1 MAPKPK
7 CGSPFGDRPVMRN
20 RSCLLSGIVALSC
33 LLTGV
38 TPATAQEATP
48 PAAQAP
54 RITVQLNGAF
64 QAAPSAFGARST
76 EQAYGEEATFETLHS
91 LDGGPTADASLMLHL
106 DDRFGLGAAVSWMRV
121 ADTATFAGAVPH
133 PLEAERPRMPPP
145 QEFAFEREE
154 LAVHL
159 FAAWRIPLSERME
172 LTLSGGPTAVN
183 VTQDT
188 VVGLLFREGAPPD
201 FEQIGLEAET
211 GEQRRNAIGGHVGI
225 DLVFMATRH
234 LGFGYF
240 VRFARATVELP
251 GRGEATI
258 TANAGNVQTGAG
270 FRFRF

>member
-1 MAPKPK
+1 LFAA
-7 CGSPFGDRPVMRN
+7 
-20 RSCLLSGIVALSC
+20 VALSC

-48 PAAQAP
+48 AAAQTP
-54 RITVQLNGAF
+54 RITLQLNGAF

-76 EQAYGEEATFETLHS
+76 ERAYGEEATFETLHS
-91 LDGGPTADASLMLHL
+91 LDGGPTADAGLTYHL
-106 DDRFGLGAAVSWMRV
+106 GDFGVGAAVSWMRV
-121 ADTATFAGAVPH
+121 ADTATFTGAVPH

-145 QEFAFEREE
+145 QEFGFEREE

-159 FAAWRIPLSERME
+159 FAAWRLPLSERME

-201 FEQIGLEAET
+201 FDQIGLEAET
-211 GEQRRNAIGGHVGI
+211 GEQRRNAIGGHLGI

-234 LGFGYF
+234 LGIGYF